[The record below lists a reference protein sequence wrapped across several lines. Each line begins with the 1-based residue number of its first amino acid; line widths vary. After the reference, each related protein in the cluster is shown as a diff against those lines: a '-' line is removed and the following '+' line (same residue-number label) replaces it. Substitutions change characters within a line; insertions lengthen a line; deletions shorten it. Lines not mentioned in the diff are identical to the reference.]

1 MLFSFGDG
9 HYTCKKLRTGNLER
23 SSTVKQL
30 FCIVPLLVL
39 SSVACSH
46 QSEATVRRYHLT
58 GEVKSLNAQDHTAR
72 IDAAAIPSY
81 MEAMMM
87 DYPIKSAAEFSQLHV
102 GEHIDGTLNV
112 HADDTYDLSDIHPS
126 QPKK

>member
-1 MLFSFGDG
+1 M
-9 HYTCKKLRTGNLER
+9 
-23 SSTVKQL
+23 KQL

-39 SSVACSH
+39 CSVACGHKSDAGARH
-46 QSEATVRRYHLT
+46 FHLT
-58 GEVKSLNAQDHTAR
+58 GEVKALSAQDHTAR
-72 IDAAAIPSY
+72 IDAAAVPNY

-112 HADDTYDLSDIHPS
+112 HSDDTYDLSDIHPS